1 MEDLLTYMKD
11 KINDL
16 REKEMTFPEEKL
28 NEVYNHLNE
37 LDIPFEEKKAKID
50 VMYENALKTKEKEL
64 LNEKAKNGEYSN
76 YDKIKEVINILLDTP
91 LGNLITIYGSCVP
104 YIISGV
110 KPKRVIGDVDTIVK
124 PEDIDKVREY
134 IKSHP
139 ETFKIVLDSKDYT
152 DDFGLEMQVKG
163 IDVSIFLRG
172 DTPEGRLSRNFDFK
186 NSTDTLIVK
195 ETLFPGLT
203 EENSTSVI
211 NFNGH
216 NLRVEC
222 PEYVFIEKNISLREK
237 DMLDIE
243 VLKNIINVEKVEY
256 LKEVAKHPEY
266 RIREELDLNKL
277 KKQVKTQ

>member
-16 REKEMTFPEEKL
+16 REKGMTFPEEKL